1 MDTPEQNA
9 EKLAGSE
16 INVASEKV
24 TPANSPRWSRAG
36 RVRWAKL
43 GLRLAVA
50 GWVLL
55 VATGFYALG
64 DPQPGPD
71 FDRRVAAKLEVVQLF
86 MLLIGFCYTGS
97 LISSVVGLFSPSRTR
112 AVIALVLV
120 LAAAALMVAPLWSQI
135 AGTN

>member
-9 EKLAGSE
+9 EKSAGDD

-24 TPANSPRWSRAG
+24 APAKAPRWSRAG

-43 GLRLAVA
+43 GFRLAVA

-55 VATGFYALG
+55 LATGFYALG
-64 DPQPGPD
+64 DPAPGPD
-71 FDRRVAAKLEVVQLF
+71 FERRVAAKLEVVQLF
-86 MLLIGFCYTGS
+86 MVLIGLCYTGAFV
-97 LISSVVGLFSPSRTR
+97 SSIVGLFSPSRTR
-112 AVIALVLV
+112 AIVALVLV
-120 LAAAALMVAPLWSQI
+120 LAAVALMVAPLWSRI